1 MSQQT
6 NRKYATDI
14 NDEILEVIN
23 RGETL
28 AARAGA
34 SLNTVNH
41 E

>member
-1 MSQQT
+1 M
-6 NRKYATDI
+6 NREYATNID
-14 NDEILEVIN
+14 DEVLKVIN